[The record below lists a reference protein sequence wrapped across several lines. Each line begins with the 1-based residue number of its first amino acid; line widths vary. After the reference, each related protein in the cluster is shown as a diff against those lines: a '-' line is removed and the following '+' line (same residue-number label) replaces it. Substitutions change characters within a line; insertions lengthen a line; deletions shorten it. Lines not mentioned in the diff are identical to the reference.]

1 MLLSK
6 QEISKKL
13 ILPEPDVKIKEFY
26 KNGVEHIPFNP
37 ETKPFVSGWLYITPS
52 TQGERLKETH
62 FLRLKHRKIDSY
74 GSAFYGEAFIS
85 QEIDLTPFKS
95 VSALIISSVDTTP
108 NEYGV
113 FGLSIIYD
121 DGDEYKQL
129 GTSSSVSHPN
139 MRATWTIDVSKI
151 TRRGNIAIFTASSY
165 YDIFMD
171 ISCPYIFGE
180 YL

>member
-37 ETKPFVSGWLYITPS
+37 ETKPFVSAWGYTTPS

-74 GSAFYGEAFIS
+74 NGARYGEAFIS

-95 VSALIISSVDTTP
+95 VSALIISSVDTTFS
-108 NEYGV
+108 EYGS

-129 GTSSSVSHPN
+129 GTAHSTSYPN
-139 MRATWTIDVSKI
+139 MRTMRTIDVSKI
-151 TRRGNIAIFTASSY
+151 TRRGNIAIFTGSAY
-165 YDIFMD
+165 YDVFMD